1 MGQVNNLPEDTGSV
15 DPKDPEMILKTVAQD
30 LHNLQQDVVVQ
41 LNQDIKRLQAEK
53 SRLISDVEKLQAQQR
68 SLQQQQ
74 QTVLTQRQVAQQQL
88 WAKQLAQA
96 LATQLQTLL
105 MERISQ
111 PTDLT
116 YPEPNRLNPTAPY
129 DSEHLVQML
138 SSLDATMNHT
148 LTSVGQDL
156 SSYQSSLAQQI
167 SRMHNLEQQGEAIL
181 EALVGRLNQQLQIE
195 VGRAQNL
202 GAGAQNS
209 GGQNPGSQKPGQG
222 NSQTPPVSPCQPPY
236 SSPSSSQSLSSSQ
249 SQYSSQLPSQ
259 KPSVPLTPLSTTP
272 PVIRV
277 FSQKQRFQTGL
288 LLVLLSTIALSLHN
302 IVVGIIGN
310 ISQVFG
316 FYAVGGFIHLN
327 NPGNSLLILWMRM
340 LVVLPILILLA
351 SSLYKN
357 TWRDLRSV
365 LKSNDA
371 EVRNRF
377 FSAIGSGFFLFLSQ
391 VLVYIAIGQVG
402 PGVAV
407 TILFMYPL
415 VAVLLSWW
423 LFRDRPT
430 SLRVLVMATILS
442 GVVLTAFPKLA
453 ATTNISWLGIGT
465 AIASGVAFACYLISM
480 QISFSKISAPIG
492 FIRLHPVLASLIQ
505 FATIFTLTS
514 LSLIVIPS
522 QIGVSVQPEGREGL
536 MIGGLVLGT
545 LTLIGYL
552 LNNYAVSLMGAVE
565 TSIVAASG
573 PVLTALLA
581 FLITPGTRTALQG
594 VQVFGILL
602 VTLGV
607 ITWNFEKMQTQRR
620 MAGAAKLAAK
630 G

>member
-1 MGQVNNLPEDTGSV
+1 MGQVNNQPENTGSA
-15 DPKDPEMILKTVAQD
+15 DPKDTEMTLKTVAQD

-41 LNQDIKRLQAEK
+41 LNQDIKRLQSEK
-53 SRLISDVEKLQAQQR
+53 SRLISDVEKLQSQQR

-116 YPEPNRLNPTAPY
+116 YPEPNRLNPTATY
-129 DSEHLVQML
+129 DSEHLVQIL
-138 SSLDATMNHT
+138 SSLDVTMNHT
-148 LTSVGQDL
+148 LTSVRQDL

-195 VGRAQNL
+195 VGRSQS
-202 GAGAQNS
+202 AGAQNS
-209 GGQNPGSQKPGQG
+209 GGQNPGAQNPGQG
-222 NSQTPPVSPCQPPY
+222 HSQTPLSPRQPLY
-236 SSPSSSQSLSSSQ
+236 SSQS
-249 SQYSSQLPSQ
+249 PSQ
-259 KPSVPLTPLSTTP
+259 NPSVPLTPLPTTP

-288 LLVLLSTIALSLHN
+288 ILVLLSTIALSLHN
-302 IVVGIIGN
+302 IVVGIIGS

-327 NPGNSLLILWMRM
+327 TPGNSLLILWMRM

-351 SSLYKN
+351 SSLHKN

-430 SLRVLVMATILS
+430 PLRVLVMATILS

-453 ATTNISWLGIGT
+453 STTNISWLGIGT

-480 QISFSKISAPIG
+480 QISFIKISAPIG
-492 FIRLHPVLASLIQ
+492 FTRLHPVLASLIQ

-514 LSLIVIPS
+514 LSLIIIPS

-581 FLITPGTRTALQG
+581 FLITPGPLTALQW
-594 VQVFGILL
+594 VQVLGILL